1 MNKLNNKGQSLV
13 MFVVIL
19 PVIIMILMMVVDIGK
34 MVNLKSELDNIN
46 YIAISY
52 GLDNISD
59 DDIQDKIR
67 KLIYKNKLGIDEVK
81 IEIDDGEVDITL
93 VDGIDLI
100 LLKESNIFRVRSSYR
115 GIISDEKKIIERN
128 R

>member
-81 IEIDDGEVDITL
+81 IEINDDEVDITL

-100 LLKESNIFRVRSSYR
+100 LLKESNILRVRSSYR

>member
-67 KLIYKNKLGIDEVK
+67 KLVYKNKLGIDEVK
-81 IEIDDGEVDITL
+81 IEIDDGEIDITL

-100 LLKESNIFRVRSSYR
+100 LLKESNILRVRSSYR

>member
-100 LLKESNIFRVRSSYR
+100 LLRESNILRVRSSYR

>member
-67 KLIYKNKLGIDEVK
+67 KLVYKNKLGIDEVK

-100 LLKESNIFRVRSSYR
+100 LLKESNILRVRSSYR

>member
-100 LLKESNIFRVRSSYR
+100 LFKESNILRVRSSYR

>member
-81 IEIDDGEVDITL
+81 IEIDDGEMDITL

-100 LLKESNIFRVRSSYR
+100 LLKESNILRVRSSYR

>member
-100 LLKESNIFRVRSSYR
+100 LLKESNILRVRSSYR

>member
-81 IEIDDGEVDITL
+81 IEINDGEVDITL

-100 LLKESNIFRVRSSYR
+100 LLKESNILRVRSSYR

>member
-81 IEIDDGEVDITL
+81 IEIDNDEIDITL
-93 VDGIDLI
+93 VDGVDLI
-100 LLKESNIFRVRSSYR
+100 LLKESNILRVKSSYR

>member
-100 LLKESNIFRVRSSYR
+100 LLKESNILRVRSGYR

>member
-81 IEIDDGEVDITL
+81 IEIDNGEVDITL
-93 VDGIDLI
+93 VDVVDLT
-100 LLKESNIFRVRSSYR
+100 LLKESNILRVRSSYR

>member
-81 IEIDDGEVDITL
+81 IEIDDGEVDISL

-100 LLKESNIFRVRSSYR
+100 LFKESNILRVRSSYR

>member
-34 MVNLKSELDNIN
+34 MVNLKSE
-46 YIAISY
+46 
-52 GLDNISD
+52 LDNISD

-100 LLKESNIFRVRSSYR
+100 LLKESNILRVRSSYR

>member
-19 PVIIMILMMVVDIGK
+19 PVIIMILIMVVDIGK

-81 IEIDDGEVDITL
+81 IEINDGEVDITL

-100 LLKESNIFRVRSSYR
+100 LLKESNILRVRSSYR

>member
-81 IEIDDGEVDITL
+81 LEIDNGEVNITL

-100 LLKESNIFRVRSSYR
+100 LLKESNILRVRSSYR

>member
-100 LLKESNIFRVRSSYR
+100 LLKESNILRVRSNYS

>member
-100 LLKESNIFRVRSSYR
+100 LLKESNILRVRSSYS

>member
-93 VDGIDLI
+93 VDVI
-100 LLKESNIFRVRSSYR
+100 LLKESNILRVRSSYS

>member
-59 DDIQDKIR
+59 DDIQDRIR

-100 LLKESNIFRVRSSYR
+100 LLKESNILRVRSSYR

>member
-19 PVIIMILMMVVDIGK
+19 PVIIMILIMVVDIGK

-100 LLKESNIFRVRSSYR
+100 LLKESNILRVRSSYR

>member
-59 DDIQDKIR
+59 EDIQDKIR

-93 VDGIDLI
+93 VDGVDLI
-100 LLKESNIFRVRSSYR
+100 LLKESNILRVRSSYR

>member
-81 IEIDDGEVDITL
+81 IEIDNGEVNITL

-100 LLKESNIFRVRSSYR
+100 LLKESNILRVRSSYR

>member
-81 IEIDDGEVDITL
+81 IEIDNGEVNITL
-93 VDGIDLI
+93 VDGVDLI
-100 LLKESNIFRVRSSYR
+100 MLKDSNILRVRSSYR

>member
-1 MNKLNNKGQSLV
+1 MSKLNNKGQSLV

-34 MVNLKSELDNIN
+34 MVNLKNELDDIN

-59 DDIQDKIR
+59 IEIENKMK
-67 KLIYKNKLGIDEVK
+67 KLIYKNKLGIDN
-81 IEIDDGEVDITL
+81 IEIVIKDNEIDITL
-93 VDGIDLI
+93 VDGVDLM
-100 LLKESNIFRVRSSYR
+100 LFKDSNILRVKSSYH
-115 GIISDEKKIIERN
+115 GVISDEEKNIERN

>member
-1 MNKLNNKGQSLV
+1 MNKLNNKGQSFV

-67 KLIYKNKLGIDEVK
+67 KLVYKNKLGIDEVK
-81 IEIDDGEVDITL
+81 IEIDNDEIDITL
-93 VDGIDLI
+93 VDGVDLI
-100 LLKESNIFRVRSSYR
+100 LLKESNILRVRSSYR

>member
-19 PVIIMILMMVVDIGK
+19 PVIIMILMMVVEIGK

-52 GLDNISD
+52 GLDTISD

-81 IEIDDGEVDITL
+81 IEINDGEVDITL

-100 LLKESNIFRVRSSYR
+100 LLKESNILRVRSSYR

>member
-93 VDGIDLI
+93 VDLI
-100 LLKESNIFRVRSSYR
+100 LLKESNILRVRSSYS

>member
-59 DDIQDKIR
+59 DDIQNKIR

-81 IEIDDGEVDITL
+81 IEIDDGEMDITL

-100 LLKESNIFRVRSSYR
+100 LLKESNILRVRSSYR

>member
-67 KLIYKNKLGIDEVK
+67 KLVYKNKLGIDEVK
-81 IEIDDGEVDITL
+81 IEIDNDEIDITL
-93 VDGIDLI
+93 VDGVDLI
-100 LLKESNIFRVRSSYR
+100 LLKESNILRVRSSYR

>member
-19 PVIIMILMMVVDIGK
+19 PVIIMILIIVVDIGK

-81 IEIDDGEVDITL
+81 IEINDGEVDITL

-100 LLKESNIFRVRSSYR
+100 LLKESNILRVRSSYR

>member
-59 DDIQDKIR
+59 NDIQDKIR

-81 IEIDDGEVDITL
+81 IEIDDGEIDITL
-93 VDGIDLI
+93 VDGVDLI
-100 LLKESNIFRVRSSYR
+100 LLKESNILRVRSSYR

>member
-1 MNKLNNKGQSLV
+1 
-13 MFVVIL
+13 
-19 PVIIMILMMVVDIGK
+19 MILMMVVDIGK

-81 IEIDDGEVDITL
+81 IEINDGEVDITL

-100 LLKESNIFRVRSSYR
+100 LLKESNILRVRSSYR